1 MNEEQLAVLP
11 ESVRDW
17 DEAKNSETPEIFWDR
32 LSNLRSKFG
41 TGLFKPG
48 EDAGSEDWG
57 KFTNKA
63 IELSGERLMPRP
75 DLEDAEQRS
84 ALLKTLGRPDDATG
98 YEFAEVEGADLPDA
112 RKTFISELAFKA
124 GLTKSQLKIMDE
136 TMRTTDV
143 EARKAGEDAHGSQL
157 KELSQEWGLASPD
170 RINQAKKV
178 AKVFFPHLGDDPV
191 LSAAELKS
199 FYSLSKQLGS
209 SSQEFKDQGDQGN
222 GGMTPQDAATKI
234 SEIRNN
240 KEHPYYDPQ
249 SSGHTA
255 AKKQMH
261 DLYRVKNNL
270 PPE

>member
-32 LSNLRSKFG
+32 LSNIRSKFG

-57 KFTNKA
+57 KFSAKA

-75 DLEDAEQRS
+75 DLEDAEQRG
-84 ALLKTLGRPDDATG
+84 ALLKTLGRPDDAAG
-98 YEFAEVEGADLPDA
+98 YEFAEVEGGDLSA
-112 RKTFISELAFKA
+112 ERKTFISDLAFKA

-136 TMRTTDV
+136 TMRSADVAARNAGV
-143 EARKAGEDAHGSQL
+143 EANTNAL
-157 KELSQEWGLASPD
+157 KELNQEWGLTSPD
-170 RINQAKKV
+170 RMNVAKKV
-178 AKVFFPHLGDDPV
+178 ATIFFPHLGADPD
-191 LSAAELKS
+191 LSAAEFKS

-222 GGMTPQDAATKI
+222 LGMTPQEASDKI
-234 SEIRNN
+234 GEIRGN
-240 KEHPYYDPQ
+240 KGHAYYDPQ
-249 SSGHTA
+249 AAGHAA
-255 AKKQMH
+255 AKKRMH
-261 DLYRVKNNL
+261 ELYRVKNNL